1 MNTRTLLTLFLAGLL
16 CLFAS
21 SPARAQA
28 GTLLFVDETGQLD
41 RALVQTAAQPLI
53 DAGATV
59 AVYAVTEGVT
69 PRLNALMTAD
79 GVLTDGALAPS
90 LVALFV
96 SQQAQ
101 FSFVRVG
108 ANWAA
113 ALGSQTAVIRTQDLQ
128 PNVEAGDL
136 GAGMLAALNRM
147 SGVITGTVERVDRSQ
162 ALAADYT
169 GIRNGL
175 LIGLAAVALGYVVGV
190 RFIGIKN
197 ATINLGIYILLTGLA
212 IYSILPF
219 IWMLSSSLKPIG
231 EIFAQPPQLITP
243 SMSLDAFIFVF
254 EDGIS
259 RTVIN
264 TFVLATLFTL
274 VTLFFS
280 TLAGYGFSKFDF
292 PGRKWLFRL
301 LLAIMLVPGAVTI
314 IPTYFIMLRLGWVDT
329 LLPLVVPGAAN
340 AYAIFFMRQYILA
353 VPDELID
360 SARIDG
366 CTEFGVWW
374 RVVVPIVTPGMT
386 SLGLISFMATWNN
399 YLGPL
404 IYLRSPENWTLPL
417 YHMNLTT
424 YISNGRPWPEWM
436 AVGVISVVPTLLIY
450 ILFQRRFT
458 EGIAAGAVK
467 A

>member
-1 MNTRTLLTLFLAGLL
+1 MMIWRMFVLIVLMGVSISA
-16 CLFAS
+16 
-21 SPARAQA
+21 ARAQDNR
-28 GTLLFVDETGQLD
+28 LLLTDETGTLD
-41 RALVQTAAQPLI
+41 PAAIAAAAQPLL

-59 AVYAVTEGVT
+59 AVYAVRQGVT
-69 PRLNALMTAD
+69 PRMNALMTED
-79 GVLTDGALAPS
+79 GLLTNGALNTDLIA
-90 LVALFV
+90 VFV
-96 SQQAQ
+96 SQGAG

-113 ALGSQTAVIRTQDLQ
+113 TIGSQTAAIRTQDLQ
-128 PNVEAGDL
+128 PNVEAGAL
-136 GAGMLAALNRM
+136 AAGVLAALNRM
-147 SGVITGTVERVDRSQ
+147 SGLVMGTVALVDRS
-162 ALAADYT
+162 AVLAPDYT
-169 GIRNGL
+169 PIRTSL
-175 LIGLAAVALGYVVGV
+175 LIGLVAIALAYVVGV
-190 RFIGIKN
+190 RVIGIRS
-197 ATINLGIYILLTGLA
+197 ATINLGIYVLLTGLA

-219 IWMLSSSLKPIG
+219 VWMASSSFKPIS

-243 SMSLDAFIFVF
+243 TMNLNAYTFVF
-254 EDGIS
+254 NDGIG
-259 RTVIN
+259 RTIIN
-264 TFVLATLFTL
+264 TFVLAVLFTT
-274 VTLFFS
+274 VTLFFA
-280 TLAGYGFSKFDF
+280 TLAGFGFAKYEF

-314 IPTYFIMLRLGWVDT
+314 TPTYFIMLRLGWVDT
-329 LLPLVVPGAAN
+329 MLPLIVPGAAN

-353 VPDELID
+353 VPDELLD

-374 RVVVPIVTPGMT
+374 RVVVPIVAPGMV
-386 SLGLISFMATWNN
+386 SLGLISFMAMWNN

-450 ILFQRRFT
+450 VLFQRRFT